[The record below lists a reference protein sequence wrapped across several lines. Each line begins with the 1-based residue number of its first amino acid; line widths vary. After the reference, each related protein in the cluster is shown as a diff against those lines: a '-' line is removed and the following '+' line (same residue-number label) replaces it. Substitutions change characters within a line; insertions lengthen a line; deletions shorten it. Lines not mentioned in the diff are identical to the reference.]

1 MAASDGDEGDGL
13 VKVVGGASGRE
24 RQSGAERQQRTQE
37 HEQEQ
42 KQRRRVVPV

>member
-13 VKVVGGASGRE
+13 VEVVGGTSGRE
-24 RQSGAERQQRTQE
+24 RQSGAEQQQRTQE
-37 HEQEQ
+37 QEQEQ